1 VVVKI
6 IKISRLF
13 NPETNQSVP
22 FLRLSGKYLRNAG
35 FESGEQIVVE
45 IEPGKITIR
54 PLIMAVKEPTKQF
67 TLFE

>member
-13 NPETNQSVP
+13 NPKTNQSVP
-22 FLRLSGKYLRNAG
+22 FLRLSGKYLREAG

-45 IEPGKITIR
+45 IEAGKITIR
-54 PLIMAVKEPTKQF
+54 PLQESVSEPSKQY